1 MTLLLL
7 AHKCSASILEYELI
21 VPSDELALDAPTV
34 GMMGY
39 SRRCP
44 VDERKEETEEATVQ
58 GNGTDADG
66 PSSERDPRRFGIA
79 RQLITLVT
87 LGPRRLGLLLYEA
100 FNEWSTDGAARL
112 GAALSYYT
120 LFSVGPLLI
129 VIAGTVGL
137 IVGEAAAQG
146 QITPLLKGY
155 AGEEAARATEQILQQ
170 GMTRSGGVIASITGV
185 VTLFWSAS
193 FLVNELRQQL
203 DIVWKVQPAAQAET
217 IMGYIAEF
225 FLQRIYAFC
234 LVVGAGLLLVLS
246 VLVSTVVAT
255 VGTYF
260 GEWLPMSEVALQA
273 ISLSVAFAMST
284 CVFALIYKALP
295 DAEVARGD
303 VFVGGAVTA
312 LLFGVG
318 SFLIA
323 TFVGK
328 AAAGSVYGVA
338 GSVLALLVWVYYS
351 SQVFLFGA
359 ELTRVFA
366 NHYGGSVRPRHQRGA
381 RFIPRVARS

>member
-1 MTLLLL
+1 
-7 AHKCSASILEYELI
+7 
-21 VPSDELALDAPTV
+21 
-34 GMMGY
+34 
-39 SRRCP
+39 
-44 VDERKEETEEATVQ
+44 VDERKEETEAATVQ
-58 GNGTDADG
+58 GSSPVADD
-66 PSSERDPRRFGIA
+66 PSGGRDVRRYGIA
-79 RQLITLVT
+79 RQFATFAT
-87 LGPRRLGLLLYEA
+87 LGPRRLALLLYEA
-100 FNEWSTDGAARL
+100 YNEWSTDGAARL

-129 VIAGTVGL
+129 VIVGTVGL
-137 IVGEAAAQG
+137 IVGEAAARGEIQ
-146 QITPLLKGY
+146 PLLDGI
-155 AGEEAARATEQILQQ
+155 AGEEAAGATQEILKR
-170 GMTRSGGVIASITGV
+170 GMTTSGGVIASVTGI

-225 FLQRIYAFC
+225 LLQRFYAFC
-234 LVVGAGLLLVLS
+234 LVVAAGLLLVLS
-246 VLVSTVVAT
+246 VLVNTVVAA

-260 GEWLPMSEVALQA
+260 SEWLPMPEFALQA

-295 DAEVARGD
+295 DAEVAWGD

-312 LLFGVG
+312 LLFAIG

-366 NHYGGSVRPRHQRGA
+366 NRYGGSVRPRRRGA
-381 RFIPRVARS
+381 VRFIPGVARS

>member
-1 MTLLLL
+1 M
-7 AHKCSASILEYELI
+7 
-21 VPSDELALDAPTV
+21 
-34 GMMGY
+34 
-39 SRRCP
+39 
-44 VDERKEETEEATVQ
+44 DERKEETAAATVQ
-58 GNGTDADG
+58 ESGPDADA
-66 PSSERDPRRFGIA
+66 PSTGHDRRRFSIA
-79 RQLITLVT
+79 GQFVTLVT
-87 LGPRRLGLLLYEA
+87 LGPRRLALLLYEA
-100 FNEWSTDGAARL
+100 YNEWSTDGAARL

-129 VIAGTVGL
+129 VIVGVVGL

-146 QITPLLKGY
+146 QITPLLQGY
-155 AGEEAARATEQILQQ
+155 AGKDAATATEKILQQ
-170 GMTRSGGVIASITGV
+170 GMSRSGGVIASVTGV

-203 DIVWKVQPAAQAET
+203 DIVWKVRPAAQPET

-225 FLQRIYAFC
+225 LLQRIYAFC
-234 LVVGAGLLLVLS
+234 LVVAAGLLLVLS
-246 VLVSTVVAT
+246 VLVNTVVAT

-260 GEWLPMSEVALQA
+260 SEWLPMSEVALQA

-295 DAEVARGD
+295 DADVAWGD

-338 GSVLALLVWVYYS
+338 GSVLALIVWVYYS
-351 SQVFLFGA
+351 SQVFLYGA

-366 NHYGGSVRPRHQRGA
+366 NRYGGAVLPRRPRPA
-381 RFIPRVARS
+381 RFIPGVVRS